1 MISFEKSKD
10 LKSEIQRYP
19 FLYANLRASPG
30 FHRIVTVSAGSR
42 RNNGGVWSFLTTC
55 SHWSWIPTWHKT
67 TCAFTVILILDG
79 RSLDTSNKHR
89 QLTIDEY
96 LTFHARRCL
105 KFWSFFRLF
114 SLETVLEGSRCFSS
128 FFTRNGAWRNSEMGT
143 RNETTGL
150 KTPVHDAV
158 RGDARQFFSCVWFR
172 LRFPCSGTRIRG
184 CCRSTR

>member
-1 MISFEKSKD
+1 MVVFGVF
-10 LKSEIQRYP
+10 LRRAATGHGFQRGIR
-19 FLYANLRASPG
+19 LRVHSQ
-30 FHRIVTVSAGSR
+30 FI
-42 RNNGGVWSFLTTC
+42 F
-55 SHWSWIPTWHKT
+55 
-67 TCAFTVILILDG
+67 ILDG